1 MTMSA
6 VLSPRRRRALA
17 AATAALA
24 GLLLSAPLKAAVIWT
39 EGEKPVK
46 STMHRHPWWYD
57 KVKTDQLSG
66 GDFISNWSD
75 KPGEAEYAVD
85 APKAGEYVF
94 WVRANSV
101 GTKLSYQLN
110 GGAWTPVD
118 LAADKREDTNIAADG
133 KPDLRF
139 LAWEKVGKVNLKK
152 GANAV
157 AFRMESENN
166 NHGMLDC
173 FVFSDEQFEPHG
185 ITRPGHAPAAQAQ
198 DDKGWFS
205 FDPKD
210 DAFEASAGFD
220 LRTLNEKVA
229 GDGGFIAVKNGQFV
243 HSKTGKTVRFW
254 GVNGPPDEFK
264 DPARLRQCARI
275 LAKHGV
281 NLVRIHAPL
290 SNAEGELDTSRI
302 QRSIEIVEAMKAE
315 GIYTDFSVYW
325 YSFITPKPGNKWL
338 AGYDGKK
345 NPHAALFFNPD
356 FQKQYRS
363 WWTAL
368 LTTPS
373 KATGK
378 RLIDEPAVASLEMQ
392 NEDSLFFWT
401 FSDGNVPDAQM
412 RIIEK
417 LFGDWLTKKYGS
429 LDAALKKWNGLGVPR
444 DSIAEGRIGFRQ
456 LWNVA
461 HERTPRDRD
470 TVAFM
475 TELQRDFYQQTYKFL
490 RDTGFKGVL
499 TTTGWTTADPQYL
512 GPLDKYTNTVGDYVD
527 RHGYFGGARHGPN
540 DGWAVMDTQVYADR
554 SALRFDP
561 EEPGKG
567 RLFVNPVMDPHY
579 NGKPSTISE
588 TSFDR
593 PNRYRS
599 EGPLYYACY
608 GALQDSGGFDM
619 FALDTD
625 RWSVKPGYFMQP
637 WTLLSPA
644 TMGQYPAAALIYREG
659 LIATGDVVVDLN
671 LKVAD
676 IEALAGTPLPQDASF
691 DELRAK
697 DVPTGTALKADSVI
711 DPLVHYAGRSNVNF
725 TATGGASKLMD
736 MKPYIDRAHQTVTS
750 TTRQLKLDYGKGVLT
765 INAPAAQGV
774 SGNLKEAG
782 VTELKD
788 LTVSSDLELGH
799 VIAASL
805 DGQPL
810 ATSGRILLQVMSEEK
825 TSRFQ
830 TEDAG
835 NGMHRI
841 TSIGQDPWQVKEL
854 GGVVKLKR
862 ADAAKLKVTA
872 LDFNGYPTKQ
882 VSAADE
888 IKLAPQTVY
897 YLITR

>member
-1 MTMSA
+1 MMLST
-6 VLSPRRRRALA
+6 VLSPRRLRALA
-17 AATAALA
+17 VASAAMA
-24 GLLLSAPLKAAVIWT
+24 GLLLSSSLHAAVIWT
-39 EGEKPVK
+39 EAEKPVQ

-75 KPGEAEYAVD
+75 KPGEASYSIE
-85 APKAGEYVF
+85 APKAGEYAF
-94 WVRANSV
+94 WVRANPV

-110 GGAWTPVD
+110 GGVWTPID

-133 KPDLRF
+133 KLDLRF
-139 LAWEKVGKVNLKK
+139 IAWEKVGKVALKK
-152 GANAV
+152 GANSV
-157 AFRMESENN
+157 AFRMESDNN

-173 FVFSDEQFEPHG
+173 FVFSDEPFEPHG
-185 ITRPGHAPAAQAQ
+185 IAKPGQAPAPQAQ

-205 FDPKD
+205 FEPKD

-220 LRTLNEKVA
+220 LRTLNEKSA
-229 GDGGFIAVKNGQFV
+229 GDGGFISVKDGQFI
-243 HSKTGKTVRFW
+243 HSKTGKPVRFW
-254 GVNGPPDEFK
+254 AVNGPPDDAK

-281 NLVRIHAPL
+281 NLIRIHAPL
-290 SNAEGELDTSRI
+290 CNAVGESDFSRI
-302 QRSIEIVEAMKAE
+302 QRDIEIVEAMKAE

-325 YSFITPKPGNKWL
+325 YAFISPKPDNKFL
-338 AGYDGKK
+338 IGYDGNK

-378 RLIDEPAVASLEMQ
+378 RLIDEPAIASLEMQ

-401 FSDGNVPDAQM
+401 FSDGNIPDAEM

-417 LFGDWLTKKYGS
+417 LFGDWLVKKHGS
-429 LDAALKKWNGLGVPR
+429 LDAALKSWNGLGVPR
-444 DSIAEGRIGFRQ
+444 DNVAEGRMGFRP
-456 LWNVA
+456 LYNMA
-461 HERTPRDRD
+461 HERTARDKD

-475 TELQRDFYQQTYKFL
+475 AELQRGFYQDTYKFL
-490 RDTGFKGVL
+490 RGVGFKGSL
-499 TTTGWTTADPQYL
+499 TTSGWTTADPQFL
-512 GPLDKYTNTVGDYVD
+512 GPIDKYTNTVADYVD

-540 DGWAVMDTQVYADR
+540 DGWALMDTQVYADR
-554 SALRFDP
+554 SALRFEP
-561 EEPGKG
+561 EEPGKPK
-567 RLFVNPVMDPHY
+567 LFVNPVMDPHY
-579 NGKPSTISE
+579 DGKPSAISE

-608 GALQDSGGFDM
+608 GALQDSSAFYM

-644 TMGQYPAAALIYREG
+644 TMGQYPAAALIFREG
-659 LIATGDVVVDLN
+659 LVATGEVVVDLN

-676 IEALAGTPLPQDASF
+676 VEALGGTPMPQDASF
-691 DELRAK
+691 DELRLK
-697 DVPTGTALKADSVI
+697 DVPKGTELKADSVI
-711 DPLVHYAGRSNVNF
+711 DPLVHYAGRTNVNF
-725 TATGGASKLMD
+725 TQAGGPSKLMD
-736 MKPYIDRAHQTVTS
+736 LSGSIDRAHQTVTS
-750 TTRQLKLDYGKGVLT
+750 TNRQLKLDYGKGVLT

-782 VTELKD
+782 PTQLAD
-788 LTVSSDLELGH
+788 LSVSSEMELGH
-799 VIAASL
+799 IIAASL
-805 DGQPL
+805 DGKPL
-810 ATSGRILLQVMSEEK
+810 ATSGKILLQVMSEEK
-825 TSRFQ
+825 TNHFR

-854 GGVVKLKR
+854 SGTVKFTR
-862 ADAAKLKVTA
+862 PDAAKLKVTA

-882 VSAADE
+882 VGTDGE
-888 IKLAPQTVY
+888 IKLEPQTMY